1 MKKFL
6 LVSLIVSILSV
17 ASYGQQTDTIITL
30 PEIRLT
36 APSAVNANVTS
47 AFRRTFPDAE
57 NLRWY
62 RYDKDYLAKFI
73 MYDMDHNSLFRKSG
87 VMKYDISYGFERHI
101 PEKIKE
107 EVTNAYDNY
116 QIIRA
121 INIKAENRDIWII
134 KMEGAKKYL
143 TVRVEDGELDEVES
157 FFKSA
162 ETDR

>member
-47 AFRRTFPDAE
+47 AFRRAFPDAE

-107 EVTNAYDNY
+107 ELRRKKLISNPATPDCIAKDIYENLLLLNANVK
-116 QIIRA
+116 IT
-121 INIKAENRDIWII
+121 KE
-134 KMEGAKKYL
+134 
-143 TVRVEDGELDEVES
+143 
-157 FFKSA
+157 
-162 ETDR
+162 